1 MDCDNSIP
9 CNYYKNFC
17 LIFLCLYSSSKFAV
31 CCTVE
36 HFREILWEILRYWKR
51 KGQKWIAVHR
61 HCRGR
66 GDKAEED
73 EGEEEGVE
81 REEGRREGRERDDG
95 AEEAVGGGGE
105 ESETRT

>member
-36 HFREILWEILRYWKR
+36 PFRKTLWEILRFWR
-51 KGQKWIAVHR
+51 KKIHDGIFSRK
-61 HCRGR
+61 
-66 GDKAEED
+66 
-73 EGEEEGVE
+73 EGEEEVAEEEVQTERSGEE
-81 REEGRREGRERDDG
+81 REEEV
-95 AEEAVGGGGE
+95 EEE
-105 ESETRT
+105 EV